1 MKLPDTYQRE
11 ETAAVAAGADDAHD
25 GGVDDDGSGED
36 HDDER
41 GDDEV
46 VVVVLL
52 DHIEVIAEVGIHE
65 DEDTHSEQS
74 STEQLQREQRG
85 LNLCHIKV
93 TPRSQGSHQGHRKQ
107 TKVTRITKD
116 KLRSQ
121 GSYLGH
127 RVILRSQRTNQ
138 GYKVTQRSQA

>member
-25 GGVDDDGSGED
+25 GGTDDDCSGED

-65 DEDTHSEQS
+65 DEDAHSEQGS
-74 STEQLQREQRG
+74 AEQLQREQQW
-85 LNLCHIKV
+85 LNLGHKVTLQVTESHQGHKV
-93 TPRSQGSHQGHRKQ
+93 TPRSQKTNQGLKGHRGQ
-107 TKVTRITKD
+107 TKVTRFIQM
-116 KLRSQ
+116 S
-121 GSYLGH
+121 
-127 RVILRSQRTNQ
+127 
-138 GYKVTQRSQA
+138 